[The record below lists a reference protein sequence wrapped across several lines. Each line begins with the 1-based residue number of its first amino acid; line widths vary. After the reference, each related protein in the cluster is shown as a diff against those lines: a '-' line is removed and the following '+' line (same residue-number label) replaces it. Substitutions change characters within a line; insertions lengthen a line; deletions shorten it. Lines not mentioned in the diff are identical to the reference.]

1 MCKFNHYLIVISGK
15 FMTIFKAAIIALILS
30 GIAIE
35 TKAKD
40 LEKYFQ
46 NRFCKDMKLEVYTR
60 SKGFVD
66 CVTDTYAI
74 EVDFAKSWTAAIG
87 QSLWYANELKKRAGI
102 ILVCREIDKC
112 TSRFY
117 LLGEVVDAFSLPITV
132 WYCEAKD
139 SNLSEC
145 KKIEN

>member
-1 MCKFNHYLIVISGK
+1 
-15 FMTIFKAAIIALILS
+15 MTLFKATIIVLMLS
-30 GIAIE
+30 GIVIE
-35 TKAKD
+35 TQAKE
-40 LEKYFQ
+40 LENYFQ
-46 NRFCKDMKLEVYTR
+46 ARFCKNMKLEVYTR

-66 CVTDTYAI
+66 CVNDTYAI
-74 EVDFAKSWTAAIG
+74 EVDFAKSWTSAIG

-102 ILVCREIDKC
+102 ILVCRETDKC

-132 WYCEAKD
+132 WYCETKD

-145 KKIEN
+145 LKIEN